1 MIIRADK
8 FRYLVNVV
16 AFLSRYAAICI
27 IMLAAVAASA
37 APAVDGRQSV
47 GLVLSGGGSKGIAH
61 IGVIQAL
68 EDNGIPIDYITGT
81 SMGAIV
87 GGLYACGYSPSEML
101 GLIESRGFSYWSTGR
116 IDESLVYYFSRPEPT
131 PVMYS
136 IAVPTK
142 RDKKTTAPVPASLIS
157 PLPMN
162 FAFMDLFSGYTA
174 QCAGNFDRLFVPFR
188 CVASD
193 VEGKHKV
200 ILGTGSVGDAIRA
213 SMSFPIVFQPTE
225 IDSTMLYDGGIYDN
239 FPVDVMRS
247 EFHPG
252 IMIGIDVSTTDKDPS
267 YDMVNQLETM
277 IIQNND
283 YSLPSEEGIKIHID
297 LSRFGLLDFPKAREI
312 YKIGY
317 DRAMEYIDSIRSR
330 VVSRVDPQA
339 VANRRAG
346 FKAATPKLR
355 FDSVSVSGGSKDQN
369 RYVAYLFDRE
379 RSDTFG
385 INRARDAYYRAISS
399 GKMKNLVP
407 QATYDSLSGLFALDL
422 TASVKDDFKVGV
434 GGYITSSTNSM
445 IFLSAGYS
453 TMSFRSVE
461 ADINAWIGQ
470 SYMAGMVNAAL
481 HLRTGNPSSLDLQAV
496 VSRQKFY
503 ENDNLFFTKDI
514 PRFVTQMESFGRLR
528 YCMGAGRNGRFD
540 GSVGIGYLDDRYYDQ
555 AFASFGAWGKDWC
568 RYTLGQLR
576 LQYEFNTLDQYNYPT
591 SGSYI
596 KAVLSGVA
604 GRYRYRSHLIRTRD
618 ITDDVQW
625 AAFEFDA
632 RKYFAL
638 SGKMA
643 LGAQCSGVL
652 STRKL
657 LHDYNASI
665 AGAYA
670 FNPTPSSYNAFNPAF
685 RANSYLAGG
694 MVPVWNV
701 ESRLQL
707 RLAMYAFVPLRKI
720 VTASILGNA
729 EYGRWFSN
737 PEFFG
742 ELAAVYT
749 LPFASLSAYCNYMSY
764 PARNWNFGVSF
775 GLFVLAPKF
784 LR

>member
-1 MIIRADK
+1 MTYIYKVSGIIASVAR
-8 FRYLVNVV
+8 LVLLLLCVLPSVV
-16 AFLSRYAAICI
+16 ASG
-27 IMLAAVAASA
+27 AVSSS
-37 APAVDGRQSV
+37 GSKQSV

-68 EDNGIPIDYITGT
+68 EDNGIPIDYVTGT

-87 GGLYACGYSPSEML
+87 GGLYACGYTPAEML
-101 GLIESRGFSYWSTGR
+101 DLIESRGFSYWSTGR

-136 IAVPTK
+136 IDVPSK
-142 RDKKTTAPVPASLIS
+142 RDRRVSANPVPSSLIS

-162 FAFMDLFSGYTA
+162 FAFMDLFAGYTA
-174 QCAGNFDRLFVPFR
+174 QCSGEFDRLFVPFR

-193 VEGKHKV
+193 VVGKHKV
-200 ILGTGSVGDAIRA
+200 VLKSGDVGDAIRA

-247 EFHPG
+247 EFNPD
-252 IMIGIDVSTTDKDPS
+252 IMIGIDVSTPDKHPS
-267 YDMVNQLETM
+267 YDMVSQLETM

-283 YSLPSEEGIKIHID
+283 YSLPADEGIKIHID

-317 DRAMEYIDSIRSR
+317 DHAMEYIDSIRSR
-330 VVSRVDPQA
+330 VTSRVEPES
-339 VANRRAG
+339 VGTRRAG
-346 FKAATPKLR
+346 FKAATPHLR
-355 FDSVSVSGGSKDQN
+355 FDAVSVSGGSRSQN
-369 RYVAYLFDRE
+369 GYIGYLFDRD
-379 RSDTFG
+379 RTDTFG
-385 INRARDAYYRAISS
+385 IRRARDAYYRAISS
-399 GKMKNLVP
+399 DKMRNLVP
-407 QATYDSLSGLFALDL
+407 HARYDSMSGLFALDL
-422 TASVKDDFKVGV
+422 SASVKDDMKVGV

-453 TMSFRSVE
+453 TMSFSSVE
-461 ADINAWIGQ
+461 AGINAWIGQ
-470 SYMAGMVNAAL
+470 SYMAGMADAAL
-481 HLRTGNPSSLDLQAV
+481 HLRTGNPSALRLQAV

-503 ENDNLFFTKDI
+503 ENDNLFFSKDI
-514 PRFVTQMESFGRLR
+514 PRFMTKMEAFGRLR
-528 YCMGAGRNGRFD
+528 YCLAAGRNGKVE
-540 GSVGIGYLDDRYYDQ
+540 GSAGIGYLDDRYYDHS
-555 AFASFGAWGKDWC
+555 FTASGAWDKDWC
-568 RYTLGQLR
+568 RYTLGQVR
-576 LQYEFNTLDQYNYPT
+576 LQYEHNTLNHTNYPT
-591 SGSYI
+591 SGGYV
-596 KAVLSGVA
+596 KAILSGMA
-604 GRYRYRSHLIRTRD
+604 GRYRYRSHLLRIGD

-625 AAFEFDA
+625 AALEVDA

-638 SGKMA
+638 HSKFA
-643 LGAQCSGVL
+643 LGAEVSGVV

-685 RANSYLAGG
+685 RANSYLTAGV
-694 MVPVWNV
+694 VPVWNV
-701 ESRLQL
+701 VGRLQM
-707 RLAMYAFVPLRKI
+707 RLNMHAFVPLRKI
-720 VTASILGNA
+720 CASALTGQA
-729 EYGRWFSN
+729 VYGKWFSN

-742 ELAAVYT
+742 ELAAVYS

-764 PARNWNFGVSF
+764 PARNWNVGVSF
-775 GLFVLAPKF
+775 GLFILAPGF